1 MTGTIKKP
9 MEGKTFGF
17 ISPQGGEKD
26 VFFHQSALVGVT
38 LEELEEGDAVTF
50 DITPGEEGGK
60 GPSATNVARA

>member
-17 ISPQGGEKD
+17 IAREDGEKD
-26 VFFHQSALVGVT
+26 LFFHESQLVGVT
-38 LEELEEGDAVTF
+38 LGELKEGDKVSFEVKPA
-50 DITPGEEGGK
+50 EEGGK